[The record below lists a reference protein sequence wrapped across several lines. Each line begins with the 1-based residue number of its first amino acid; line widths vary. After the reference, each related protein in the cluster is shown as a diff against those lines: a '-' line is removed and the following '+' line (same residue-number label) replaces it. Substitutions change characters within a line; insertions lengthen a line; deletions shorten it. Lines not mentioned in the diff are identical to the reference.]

1 MENFDNMM
9 RLLMKTH
16 KAVQDLNQQVNG
28 IKFFLFQ
35 GDDASPTES
44 ESNEKRESNEDNA
57 IKDIDLESFK
67 AKNITVGSSEL
78 AEILGVSEVTLK
90 RWRSNKKLEFDYA
103 HGNYVTYDLANV
115 YERFKSGKL
124 KCRGLNSIDVMERLV
139 TYVTNTCR
147 LRDDD

>member
-1 MENFDNMM
+1 MEEIDNMM
-9 RLLMKTH
+9 RILIKTH
-16 KAVQDLNQQVNG
+16 KAVQDLNQQVSG

-35 GDDASPTES
+35 GDDAPPTDGET
-44 ESNEKRESNEDNA
+44 NEKRESSEDNA

-90 RWRSNKKLEFDYA
+90 RWRCNKKLEFDYA
-103 HGNYVTYDLANV
+103 HGNYVTYDLAHV